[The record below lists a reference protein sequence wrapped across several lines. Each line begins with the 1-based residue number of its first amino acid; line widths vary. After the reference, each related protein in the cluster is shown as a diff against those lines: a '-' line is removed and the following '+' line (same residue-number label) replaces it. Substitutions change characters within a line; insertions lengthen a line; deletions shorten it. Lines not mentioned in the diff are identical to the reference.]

1 MLQRDG
7 DVVDLDGVSPV
18 SLNSAPGSYYIALRH
33 RNHLGV
39 MTASAMP
46 LSYTPTTV
54 DFTLSGTATYGTDA
68 RKSSFGVMLM
78 WAGDVSFDT
87 RIAYTG
93 AGNDRDP
100 ILTAIGGTIPTN
112 TILGYRREDLNM
124 DGVVKYTGSN
134 NDRDIILQNIGGS
147 IPTNVRFAQFP

>member
-1 MLQRDG
+1 
-7 DVVDLDGVSPV
+7 
-18 SLNSAPGSYYIALRH
+18 
-33 RNHLGV
+33 
-39 MTASAMP
+39 
-46 LSYTPTTV
+46 
-54 DFTLSGTATYGTDA
+54 
-68 RKSSFGVMLM
+68 MLM
-78 WAGDVSFDT
+78 WAGDVSFDA

-100 ILTAIGGTIPTN
+100 ILTAVGGTIPTN
-112 TILGYRREDLNM
+112 TILGYRREVLNM